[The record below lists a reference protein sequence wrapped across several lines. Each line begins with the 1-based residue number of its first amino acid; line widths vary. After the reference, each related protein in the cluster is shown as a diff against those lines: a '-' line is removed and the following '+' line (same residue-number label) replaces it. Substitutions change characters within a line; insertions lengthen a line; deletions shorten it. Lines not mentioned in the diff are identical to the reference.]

1 MRSLHVLVDVC
12 WRLASDAHQAMQLP
26 SLPVASLHASR
37 GDGNDASQLGGMLA
51 LAGRAQLPTQKAAA
65 LAAEVIA
72 LGAVHVEEM
81 TPDEWQQLSAWAQP
95 LPFEQRRLLKHL

>member
-1 MRSLHVLVDVC
+1 MDEC
-12 WRLASDAHQAMQLP
+12 WHGWLAGWLA
-26 SLPVASLHASR
+26 
-37 GDGNDASQLGGMLA
+37 GA
-51 LAGRAQLPTQKAAA
+51 LAGWLAGWLDTWLGGLLAGWLAGSLTGWLPTQKAAA

-81 TPDEWQQLSAWAQP
+81 TPDEWQQLSAWAQL